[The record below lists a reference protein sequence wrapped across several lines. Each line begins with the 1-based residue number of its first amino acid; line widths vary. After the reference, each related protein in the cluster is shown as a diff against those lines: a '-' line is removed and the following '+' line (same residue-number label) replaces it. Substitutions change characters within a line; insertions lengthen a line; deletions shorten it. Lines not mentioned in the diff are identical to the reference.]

1 MVSFYLLNYYS
12 LLNNGKNY
20 RVKPNVCR
28 LRYLTLQCLYNHS
41 DKNIL
46 WLQWRWWKWWL
57 SFLGRVLSILRNMII
72 ILHALFLIHTLT
84 LQGCYYSFRDHQT
97 ETQFKLLA
105 PNHTICK
112 QHGWVWVSVW
122 LQNIDTSS
130 SIENCFFPL
139 GFIISFLKWNS
150 FFFMNIF
157 LWWHIQ
163 VAIFFLE
170 ISFSSFE
177 QFRVSALSKYMFL
190 LSKIFSNMKCSIF

>member
-57 SFLGRVLSILRNMII
+57 SFLGRVLSILRNTIV

-84 LQGCYYSFRDHQT
+84 LQVVITLLEITKLRL
-97 ETQFKLLA
+97 KLLA

-112 QHGWVWVSVW
+112 QNGWVWVSVW

-150 FFFMNIF
+150 FFFHEYIF
-157 LWWHIQ
+157 VMTYSGSHF
-163 VAIFFLE
+163 FFLE
-170 ISFSSFE
+170 I
-177 QFRVSALSKYMFL
+177 
-190 LSKIFSNMKCSIF
+190 